1 MEQLIFIGL
10 IILFS
15 IIESISRKR
24 KQQSG
29 QPQLPEEWEPTE
41 WKPVEPR
48 RERRPDR
55 ARQSSTTTRE
65 GARSHGEITVDEPT
79 PSRRTMRSGSE
90 AMIPTELW
98 EEIAGRARGGLETKP
113 APPEPAP
120 PPPVAAPKVPPSTA
134 SARAAW
140 GRRTPR
146 VGQHRPHTAQAEYG
160 TDPSSRT
167 PSPHDIIDPLARKL
181 SADVRAVRRQ
191 IRGGRHALRQ
201 AVILQE
207 VLGPPASMRPEAF
220 LE

>member
-1 MEQLIFIGL
+1 MEELIFIGL

-41 WKPVEPR
+41 WKPVEPQR
-48 RERRPDR
+48 EPRPRPSRERSTPTLDR
-55 ARQSSTTTRE
+55 D
-65 GARSHGEITVDEPT
+65 RSYDERALEEPT
-79 PSRRTMRSGSE
+79 PARETMRSGSE
-90 AMIPTELW
+90 AMIPKDLW
-98 EEIAGRARGGLETKP
+98 EEIAGLARGRLETKP
-113 APPEPAP
+113 APPKPAP
-120 PPPVAAPKVPPSTA
+120 PPPVAAPEVPSTA

-146 VGQHRPHTAQAEYG
+146 VGQHRLHTAHAEYG

-167 PSPHDIIDPLARKL
+167 PSPHDTIDPLARKL

-207 VLGPPASMRPEAF
+207 ILGPPASMRPEAF